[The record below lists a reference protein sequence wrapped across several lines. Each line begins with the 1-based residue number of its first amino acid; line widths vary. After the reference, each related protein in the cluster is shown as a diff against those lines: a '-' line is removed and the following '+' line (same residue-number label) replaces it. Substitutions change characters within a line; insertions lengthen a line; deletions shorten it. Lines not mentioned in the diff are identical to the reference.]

1 MKSPLID
8 WLYAYALDN
17 RLDGHFTDGEEEYLS
32 CLRQSER
39 KLQHLEDTLGE
50 AERQELEDYLHEQG
64 IVDCYHRESLFYA
77 GLSIGLA
84 LARLG

>member
-8 WLYAYALDN
+8 WLYSYALDN
-17 RLDGHFTDGEEEYLS
+17 RLDGHFTDGEDEYLS
-32 CLRQSER
+32 CLRHSER
-39 KLQHLEDTLGE
+39 QLQHLEDTLGE
-50 AERQELEDYLHEQG
+50 AQRQELEDYLREQG
-64 IVDCYHRESLFYA
+64 IVDSYHRESLFYA

>member
-8 WLYAYALDN
+8 WLYSYALDN
-17 RLDGHFTDGEEEYLS
+17 RLDGHFTDGEDEYLS
-32 CLRQSER
+32 CLRYSEER
-39 KLQHLEDTLGE
+39 LQRLKVMLGE
-50 AERQELEDYLHEQG
+50 AERQELEDYLREQG
-64 IVDCYHRESLFYA
+64 IVDSYHRESLFYA